1 MMGGGSTWSNAHEG
15 YSGVGIYTRQ
25 ASCAPIRA
33 EEGLLGVL
41 PPPGSTTAYRDL
53 PDDQHIGGYLTEEQI
68 DECGVDALTLDSEGR
83 CVVLEF
89 PAFVLFGLYCPAN
102 SAGTRDD
109 FRYGFQSA
117 LDMRIRNITRQG
129 KRVIVTGDLNVS
141 LREMDTANAEESMR
155 KEGISHEQY
164 ISTPN
169 RRIYHHLLEGG
180 EVFGE
185 CDEGREYPV
194 MWDICRGFHP
204 ERRGMYTHWEQKINA
219 RPGNF
224 GSRIDFILCSL
235 DMKSWFVESNIQDGL
250 MGSDHCPVY
259 AVMQDEVELH
269 GNTVKLLDI
278 MNPAGYFTNGTR
290 TKEYNERDVPV
301 FSGKLLPAFHKRR
314 SIRDMFGKKPPALS
328 QSASLNVSTAEEIL
342 ADGSDASKQVETKE
356 ITPPPAPPSIP
367 ADSPFSTASQATV
380 SRSTASPA
388 QKPATKRVA
397 SDGQPSKGTK
407 RTKGNAT
414 SSVSSTSGKGQ
425 SSLKGFFAPKIPAP
439 ITANNGHSTT
449 AAPVPQTLSG
459 TLGAVGMPPLDTS
472 TIPPPSTT
480 ASTTEPEPPMPEEEF
495 TFPPS
500 PTTFVDP
507 IASKNSWSKLFSKPI
522 APRCEH
528 DEPCKT
534 MKTKK
539 PGFNCGR
546 EFWMCVRPL
555 GPSGAKEKGSEWR
568 CGTFIWSSDW
578 TGGMREREP

>member
-1 MMGGGSTWSNAHEG
+1 M
-15 YSGVGIYTRQ
+15 
-25 ASCAPIRA
+25 
-33 EEGLLGVL
+33 GVL
-41 PPPGSTTAYRDL
+41 SPPGSTTAYRDL

-68 DECGVDALTLDSEGR
+68 EECGVDALTLDSEGR

-102 SAGTRDD
+102 SAGTRDN

-117 LDMRIRNITRQG
+117 LDMRIRNLISQG

-185 CDEGREYPV
+185 RDEGREHPV
-194 MWDICRGFHP
+194 MYDICRGFHP

-235 DMKSWFVESNIQDGL
+235 DMKSWFIESNIQDGL

-259 AVMQDEVELH
+259 AVIQDEVELQ
-269 GNTVKLLDI
+269 GSPVKLLDI
-278 MNPAGYFTNGTR
+278 MNPAGYFTNGQR
-290 TKEYNERDVPV
+290 KKEYSERDVPA
-301 FSGKLLPAFHKRR
+301 FSGKLLPAFHNRR
-314 SIRDMFGKKPPALS
+314 SIKDMFGKKPPALS
-328 QSASLNVSTAEEIL
+328 QSTSLNVSTAEEIPPE
-342 ADGSDASKQVETKE
+342 DSGASKQVKTKE
-356 ITPPPAPPSIP
+356 LTPPPAPSMT
-367 ADSPFSTASQATV
+367 ADSPFSTASQTTV

-388 QKPATKRVA
+388 QKPATKRTA
-397 SDGQPSKGTK
+397 SDAQPSKGAK
-407 RTKGNAT
+407 RAKGGKAT
-414 SSVSSTSGKGQ
+414 SAAASTSGKGQ
-425 SSLKGFFAPKIPAP
+425 PTLKGFFAPKTVGQA
-439 ITANNGHSTT
+439 TANNGQLASVATT
-449 AAPVPQTLSG
+449 PMSPAVSSSAA
-459 TLGAVGMPPLDTS
+459 GMPRQEKAT
-472 TIPPPSTT
+472 TPPPSTT
-480 ASTTEPEPPMPEEEF
+480 LATEPEPAIPDEEY
-495 TFPPS
+495 TAPPS

-507 IASKNSWSKLFSKPI
+507 IVSKNSWSKLFSKPI

-578 TGGMREREP
+578 TGGTREREP